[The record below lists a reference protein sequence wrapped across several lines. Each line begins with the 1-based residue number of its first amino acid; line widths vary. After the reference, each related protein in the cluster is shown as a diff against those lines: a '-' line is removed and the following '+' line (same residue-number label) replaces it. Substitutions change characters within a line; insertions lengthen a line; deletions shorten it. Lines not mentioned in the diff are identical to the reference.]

1 MCKSSAIEILLIKQ
15 EPCFP
20 NAWKTVPESVEFF
33 EANLRAYSRW
43 LSTTY
48 IIRYALLSAFAKT
61 IVLEDDNRR
70 SLM

>member
-1 MCKSSAIEILLIKQ
+1 MRRKH
-15 EPCFP
+15 
-20 NAWKTVPESVEFF
+20 VPESVEFF

-48 IIRYALLSAFAKT
+48 IIRYALLSTFAKT
-61 IVLEDDNRR
+61 IVLEDNNRR